1 MEEITKRFFEVYE
14 YLKKEGRIA
23 SQEELGNIIG
33 TNKSGISDIKYGR
46 KKLSLDNLINMISSY
61 ENINIEFILFNKEPV
76 FKNLREDFSVTN
88 NYSYLIELQEKH
100 IQKLEQE
107 IQQLQTEK
115 DLLKNQLHVTELTE
129 E

>member
-1 MEEITKRFFEVYE
+1 MKEITTRFFEVYKL
-14 YLKKEGRIA
+14 LKEEGKIA
-23 SQEELGNIIG
+23 SQEELGSIIG

-61 ENINIEFILFNKEPV
+61 ENINIEFILFNKKPV
-76 FKNLREDFSVTN
+76 FKNLREDFSITT

-107 IQQLQTEK
+107 IQQLRKGGNSLINKFHTSEFTE
-115 DLLKNQLHVTELTE
+115 
-129 E
+129 